1 NREDAEDHAEGN
13 EDRDLVEIHDQHFR
27 SDESE
32 DAGEAVF
39 QVREFLLHSGERE
52 IKGPQAE
59 NGEDVRGVDDER
71 VLADRENGR
80 DRIDGENQIGEF
92 DDDQSEKEAR
102 GVTPSVFV
110 DEEATVMFAGRDGKE
125 FPREANRN
133 GFFEIGFLRRGERH
147 FYSREDEEPAEEV
160 NHPVETFDQR
170 DSAENKNGAHDE
182 SAEDSPEKDLMLVL
196 RRDVKR

>member
-1 NREDAEDHAEGN
+1 
-13 EDRDLVEIHDQHFR
+13 
-27 SDESE
+27 
-32 DAGEAVF
+32 
-39 QVREFLLHSGERE
+39 
-52 IKGPQAE
+52 
-59 NGEDVRGVDDER
+59 
-71 VLADRENGR
+71 
-80 DRIDGENQIGEF
+80 
-92 DDDQSEKEAR
+92 
-102 GVTPSVFV
+102 

-125 FPREANRN
+125 FPRVANRN

-196 RRDVKR
+196 RRDVKRGEDQDEDENIIDRKAFLDQVAGKKLQPLLAAHEMPDSGSEKSRQCNPDSGTSEG